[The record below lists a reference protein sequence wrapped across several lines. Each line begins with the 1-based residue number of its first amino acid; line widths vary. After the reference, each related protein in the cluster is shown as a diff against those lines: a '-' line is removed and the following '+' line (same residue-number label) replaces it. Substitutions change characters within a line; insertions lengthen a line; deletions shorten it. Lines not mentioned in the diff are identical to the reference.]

1 MLRVLYAVA
10 SRGASLRSQ
19 SDPWLDMEAKGCNWM
34 DLIGGLLEFMSRS
47 TSERTKEALRQRKLS
62 GQSVG
67 RPKGI
72 PPERLERYRAGVMLY
87 RSSGMSVREICAVSG
102 LEVRSFYRYMK
113 SEGIELKRRNE
124 VNGQSE
130 QSRQPAP
137 DPRVGSGTVIPA
149 GTPARVRNMRLD
161 SSGPPFPVPFCLS
174 FPLLDCAAV
183 TSTGRPWPCP
193 RCGIPRR
200 RYGCGRKARSKPRR
214 NLEESHFARCEA
226 AIQRQA
232 RDSAV

>member
-1 MLRVLYAVA
+1 MIRKDIDKLCAAGVPLGRITVGADCMTVVERLRAGERLEVCSLGDVCTSVSGLLRVLYAVA

-34 DLIGGLLEFMSRS
+34 DLIGRLLEFMSRS

-72 PPERLERYRAGVMLY
+72 PPERLKRYRAGVMLY

-130 QSRQPAP
+130 TESAPAP
-137 DPRVGSGTVIPA
+137 DPTA
-149 GTPARVRNMRLD
+149 GPEL
-161 SSGPPFPVPFCLS
+161 
-174 FPLLDCAAV
+174 
-183 TSTGRPWPCP
+183 
-193 RCGIPRR
+193 
-200 RYGCGRKARSKPRR
+200 
-214 NLEESHFARCEA
+214 
-226 AIQRQA
+226 
-232 RDSAV
+232 

>member
-1 MLRVLYAVA
+1 MIRGDIDKLCAAGVPLGRITVGADCMTVVERLRAGERLEVCSLGDVCTSVSGLLRVLHAVA
-10 SRGASLRSQ
+10 SRGASLHSQ
-19 SDPWLDMEAKGCNWM
+19 SDPWLDMEAKGCNWT
-34 DLIGGLLEFMSRS
+34 DLVGGLLEFMSRS

-72 PPERLERYRAGVMLY
+72 PPERLKRYRAGVMLY

-130 QSRQPAP
+130 TESAPAP
-137 DPRVGSGTVIPA
+137 DPT
-149 GTPARVRNMRLD
+149 
-161 SSGPPFPVPFCLS
+161 SGPEL
-174 FPLLDCAAV
+174 
-183 TSTGRPWPCP
+183 
-193 RCGIPRR
+193 
-200 RYGCGRKARSKPRR
+200 
-214 NLEESHFARCEA
+214 
-226 AIQRQA
+226 
-232 RDSAV
+232 

>member
-1 MLRVLYAVA
+1 MIRKDIDRLCAAGVPLGRITVGADCMTVVERLRAGERLEVCSLGDVCTSVSGLLRVLYAVA

-19 SDPWLDMEAKGCNWM
+19 SDPWLDMEAKGCNWT
-34 DLIGGLLEFMSRS
+34 DLVGGLLEFMSRS
-47 TSERTKEALRQRKLS
+47 TSERTKEALRQCKLS

-72 PPERLERYRAGVMLY
+72 PPERLKRYRAGVMLY

-130 QSRQPAP
+130 TESAPAP
-137 DPRVGSGTVIPA
+137 DPT
-149 GTPARVRNMRLD
+149 
-161 SSGPPFPVPFCLS
+161 SGPEL
-174 FPLLDCAAV
+174 
-183 TSTGRPWPCP
+183 
-193 RCGIPRR
+193 
-200 RYGCGRKARSKPRR
+200 
-214 NLEESHFARCEA
+214 
-226 AIQRQA
+226 
-232 RDSAV
+232 

>member
-1 MLRVLYAVA
+1 MIRKDIDKLCAAGVPLGRITVGADCMTVVERLRAGERLEVCSLGDVCTSVSGLLRVLYAVA

-34 DLIGGLLEFMSRS
+34 DLIGRLLEFMSRS

-72 PPERLERYRAGVMLY
+72 PPERLKRYRAGVMLY
-87 RSSGMSVREICAVSG
+87 RSSGMSVREICAISG

-130 QSRQPAP
+130 TESAPAP
-137 DPRVGSGTVIPA
+137 DPT
-149 GTPARVRNMRLD
+149 
-161 SSGPPFPVPFCLS
+161 SGPEL
-174 FPLLDCAAV
+174 
-183 TSTGRPWPCP
+183 
-193 RCGIPRR
+193 
-200 RYGCGRKARSKPRR
+200 
-214 NLEESHFARCEA
+214 
-226 AIQRQA
+226 
-232 RDSAV
+232 

>member
-1 MLRVLYAVA
+1 MIRKDIDKLCAAGVPLGRITVGADCMTVVERLRAGERLEVCSLGDVCTSVSGLLRVLYAVA

-19 SDPWLDMEAKGCNWM
+19 SDPWLEMEAKGRTWM

-72 PPERLERYRAGVMLY
+72 PPERLKRYRAGVMLY

-113 SEGIELKRRNE
+113 SEGIALKRRNE

-130 QSRQPAP
+130 TESAPAP
-137 DPRVGSGTVIPA
+137 DPT
-149 GTPARVRNMRLD
+149 
-161 SSGPPFPVPFCLS
+161 SGPEL
-174 FPLLDCAAV
+174 
-183 TSTGRPWPCP
+183 
-193 RCGIPRR
+193 
-200 RYGCGRKARSKPRR
+200 
-214 NLEESHFARCEA
+214 
-226 AIQRQA
+226 
-232 RDSAV
+232 

>member
-1 MLRVLYAVA
+1 MLPVSRSDGSRWVERLRAGERLEVCSLGDVCTSVSGLLRVLYAVA

-72 PPERLERYRAGVMLY
+72 PPERLKRYRAGVMLY

-130 QSRQPAP
+130 TESAPAP
-137 DPRVGSGTVIPA
+137 DPT
-149 GTPARVRNMRLD
+149 
-161 SSGPPFPVPFCLS
+161 SGPEL
-174 FPLLDCAAV
+174 
-183 TSTGRPWPCP
+183 
-193 RCGIPRR
+193 
-200 RYGCGRKARSKPRR
+200 
-214 NLEESHFARCEA
+214 
-226 AIQRQA
+226 
-232 RDSAV
+232 

>member
-1 MLRVLYAVA
+1 MERNNRPGSPALRKPVGAVHRQETVSGRNGFVKYHVHAEMIRGDIDRLCAAGVPLGRITVGADCMTVVERLRAGERLEVCSLGDVCTSVSGLLRVLYAVA

-19 SDPWLDMEAKGCNWM
+19 SDPWLDMEAKGGNWM

-72 PPERLERYRAGVMLY
+72 PPERLKRYRAGVMLY

-113 SEGIELKRRNE
+113 SEGIALKRRNE

-130 QSRQPAP
+130 TESAPAP
-137 DPRVGSGTVIPA
+137 DPT
-149 GTPARVRNMRLD
+149 
-161 SSGPPFPVPFCLS
+161 SGPEL
-174 FPLLDCAAV
+174 
-183 TSTGRPWPCP
+183 
-193 RCGIPRR
+193 
-200 RYGCGRKARSKPRR
+200 
-214 NLEESHFARCEA
+214 
-226 AIQRQA
+226 
-232 RDSAV
+232 

>member
-1 MLRVLYAVA
+1 MIRKDIDKLCAAGVPLGRITVGADCMTVVERLRAGERLEVCSLGDVCTSVSGLLRVLHAVA

-19 SDPWLDMEAKGCNWM
+19 SDPWLDMEAKGCNWT
-34 DLIGGLLEFMSRS
+34 DLVGGLLEFMSRS

-72 PPERLERYRAGVMLY
+72 PPERLKRYRAGVMLY

-113 SEGIELKRRNE
+113 SEGIALKRRNE

-130 QSRQPAP
+130 TESAPAP
-137 DPRVGSGTVIPA
+137 DPT
-149 GTPARVRNMRLD
+149 
-161 SSGPPFPVPFCLS
+161 SGPEL
-174 FPLLDCAAV
+174 
-183 TSTGRPWPCP
+183 
-193 RCGIPRR
+193 
-200 RYGCGRKARSKPRR
+200 
-214 NLEESHFARCEA
+214 
-226 AIQRQA
+226 
-232 RDSAV
+232 

>member
-1 MLRVLYAVA
+1 MIRKDIDKLCAAGVPLGRITVGADCMTVVERLRAGERLEVCSLGDVCTSVSGLLRVLYAVA

-34 DLIGGLLEFMSRS
+34 DLIGRLLEFMSRS

-72 PPERLERYRAGVMLY
+72 PPERLKRYRAGVMLY
-87 RSSGMSVREICAVSG
+87 RSSGMSVRDICAVSG

-130 QSRQPAP
+130 TESAPAP
-137 DPRVGSGTVIPA
+137 DPT
-149 GTPARVRNMRLD
+149 
-161 SSGPPFPVPFCLS
+161 SGPEL
-174 FPLLDCAAV
+174 
-183 TSTGRPWPCP
+183 
-193 RCGIPRR
+193 
-200 RYGCGRKARSKPRR
+200 
-214 NLEESHFARCEA
+214 
-226 AIQRQA
+226 
-232 RDSAV
+232 

>member
-1 MLRVLYAVA
+1 MIRKDIDKLCAAGVPLGRITVGADCMTVVERLRAGERLEVCSLGDVCTSVSGLLRVLYAVA

-34 DLIGGLLEFMSRS
+34 DLIGRLLEFMSRS

-72 PPERLERYRAGVMLY
+72 PPERLKRYRAGVMLY

-130 QSRQPAP
+130 TEAAPAP
-137 DPRVGSGTVIPA
+137 DPT
-149 GTPARVRNMRLD
+149 
-161 SSGPPFPVPFCLS
+161 SGPEL
-174 FPLLDCAAV
+174 
-183 TSTGRPWPCP
+183 
-193 RCGIPRR
+193 
-200 RYGCGRKARSKPRR
+200 
-214 NLEESHFARCEA
+214 
-226 AIQRQA
+226 
-232 RDSAV
+232 

>member
-1 MLRVLYAVA
+1 MERNNRPGSPALRKPVGAVHRQETVSGRNGFVKYHVHAEMIRGDIDRLCAAGVPLGRITVGADCMTVVERLRAGERLEVCSLGDVCTSVSGLLRVLHAVA
-10 SRGASLRSQ
+10 SRGASLHSQ

-34 DLIGGLLEFMSRS
+34 DLIGRLLEFMSRS

-72 PPERLERYRAGVMLY
+72 PPERLKRYRAGVMLY

-130 QSRQPAP
+130 TESAPAP
-137 DPRVGSGTVIPA
+137 DPT
-149 GTPARVRNMRLD
+149 
-161 SSGPPFPVPFCLS
+161 SGPEL
-174 FPLLDCAAV
+174 
-183 TSTGRPWPCP
+183 
-193 RCGIPRR
+193 
-200 RYGCGRKARSKPRR
+200 
-214 NLEESHFARCEA
+214 
-226 AIQRQA
+226 
-232 RDSAV
+232 